1 MTENENQQSNWLAIA
16 SFVLGLIWS
25 LLCLIIIGLPLWII
39 CLILA
44 LIFGIIALCKKQ
56 AKRAWILWIIF
67 SILWMI
73 IVAVYTT
80 VAWKFI
86 FQHKEQFMNPIT
98 DFSARVEENPD
109 IAALM
114 ENDEFSEKFD
124 AVIEQRLQEKYW
136 EKFSDIDSID
146 WIVDIR
152 ADLFE
157 EMKNVATELA
167 EQEWIN
173 AIVPVDVEET
183 ADEVHECGDFYKTE
197 EEIVC
202 TEQYEPVCWNNGQTY
217 GNSCFACIE
226 VDSYTDWECAEAAPA
241 PAAKLMVQ
249 EWQTEEETQAMIQ
262 ETCTNA
268 WGQLVDGNC
277 ILEDGSVIAF

>member
-98 DFSARVEENPD
+98 DFSARVEENPE

-136 EKFSDIDSID
+136 ENFSDIDSID

-167 EQEWIN
+167 EQEWLN
-173 AIVPVDVEET
+173 ALVPVYTEEPSST
-183 ADEVHECGDFYKTE
+183 TTVCDKFYKSE
-197 EEIVC
+197 EDISC
-202 TEQYEPVCWNNGQTY
+202 TEQYEPVCGDNWQTY

-226 VDSYTDWECAEAAPA
+226 VNSYTNGECAAAEVETIEVEP
-241 PAAKLMVQ
+241 VV
-249 EWQTEEETQAMIQ
+249 EE
-262 ETCTNA
+262 
-268 WGQLVDGNC
+268 
-277 ILEDGSVIAF
+277 

>member
-25 LLCLIIIGLPLWII
+25 LLSLIIIGLPLWII

-44 LIFGIIALCKKQ
+44 LIFGIVALCKKQ

-73 IVAVYTT
+73 IVAVYT
-80 VAWKFI
+80 KFAL
-86 FQHKEQFMNPIT
+86 QHKDEFIDPIKE
-98 DFSARVEENPD
+98 FYVWIEENPET
-109 IAALM
+109 AALM

-124 AVIEQRLQEKYW
+124 AVIEQKLQEKYG
-136 EKFSDIDSID
+136 EKFSSIDSFD

-167 EQEWIN
+167 EQEWLN
-173 AIVPVDVEET
+173 ALVPVYTEEPSST
-183 ADEVHECGDFYKTE
+183 ITICDEFYKSE
-197 EEIVC
+197 EEISC
-202 TEQYEPVCWNNGQTY
+202 TEQYEPVCGDNGQTY
-217 GNSCFACIE
+217 WNSCFACIE
-226 VDSYTDWECAEAAPA
+226 VNSYTNGECAAVEVEPVEIE
-241 PAAKLMVQ
+241 PVV
-249 EWQTEEETQAMIQ
+249 EE
-262 ETCTNA
+262 
-268 WGQLVDGNC
+268 
-277 ILEDGSVIAF
+277 